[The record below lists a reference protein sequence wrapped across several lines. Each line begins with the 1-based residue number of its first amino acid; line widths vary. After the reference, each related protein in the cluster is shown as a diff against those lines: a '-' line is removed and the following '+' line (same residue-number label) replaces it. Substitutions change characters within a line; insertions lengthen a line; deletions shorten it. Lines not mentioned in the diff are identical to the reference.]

1 MLSDH
6 LNYETFY
13 KIVELNFNTEV
24 IKGQEIAKIIE
35 KYQDN
40 VTKKEKDILQVSH
53 ITQVISMASLQ
64 LANLI

>member
-40 VTKKEKDILQVSH
+40 VTKKKKDILQVSH